1 MLTMFSRVFLLAVC
15 DPSPYGFDSQCVH
28 YSQPIP
34 TTSTSSTKALE
45 RWEDKHVCLLIA
57 SYMKFKDE
65 FGKSH
70 ITQQS
75 MRSNFWFGR
84 VPVRVV
90 SDRSVRYNG
99 RHPRLHLPWV
109 PEAFHARF
117 PVSVKSLVQ
126 RLLARVTL

>member
-1 MLTMFSRVFLLAVC
+1 MSR
-15 DPSPYGFDSQCVH
+15 
-28 YSQPIP
+28 
-34 TTSTSSTKALE
+34 
-45 RWEDKHVCLLIA
+45 RLLIT
-57 SYMKFKDE
+57 SYIKFKDE

-75 MRSNFWFGR
+75 IRSNFWFGR

-99 RHPRLHLPWV
+99 RHPRSHLPWV